1 VTLSVAVFKA
11 ATCVKSMYM
20 TKPEKKIK
28 YENQRNFYINFNII
42 DYLGMEFT
50 VCWSELMP
58 EGALISFTVC

>member
-1 VTLSVAVFKA
+1 MTLSVAVFKA

-50 VCWSELMP
+50 VC
-58 EGALISFTVC
+58 